1 MNIKIIPFTTTYM
14 LAQRK
19 LGTKNSAKKNS
30 FQTSNAFICIIYKK
44 KNKYRETKQ
53 QTMKLGDLGK
63 QNHPPKPEKKL

>member
-1 MNIKIIPFTTTYM
+1 MHQM
-14 LAQRK
+14 ERK
-19 LGTKNSAKKNS
+19 WSSSLLNPTNDDDNKTLKKNS